1 MKKINLKYI
10 FFFLIFC
17 NFFFL
22 NLQSKINNNIVV
34 KVGELLITSVDI
46 QNEII
51 TNLMISDQEITQ
63 VNINNGKNYAIKN
76 LISKSIK
83 RGEIKKYQ
91 IQNYSKKDLKNYIE
105 NTAKKLNTNNLK
117 IKFKQFGVSYEEFV
131 KNYETELLWN
141 TLIFELYRNQTNIN
155 IMDVDREVEKRKKN
169 KNVDELKII
178 KQNLL
183 NKKKEEKFNLFSR
196 SHFSNL
202 ENTVTIKFNE

>member
-51 TNLMISDQEITQ
+51 TNLMINDQEITQ

>member
-34 KVGELLITSVDI
+34 KVGELLITSLDI

-51 TNLMISDQEITQ
+51 TNLMINDQEITQ

-183 NKKKEEKFNLFSR
+183 DKKKEEKFNLFSR

>member
-34 KVGELLITSVDI
+34 KVGELLITSLDI

-51 TNLMISDQEITQ
+51 TNLMINDQEITQ

>member
-34 KVGELLITSVDI
+34 KVGELLITSLDI

-51 TNLMISDQEITQ
+51 TNLMINDQEITQ

-91 IQNYSKKDLKNYIE
+91 IQNYSKKDLKSYIE

>member
-1 MKKINLKYI
+1 M
-10 FFFLIFC
+10 FFC

-51 TNLMISDQEITQ
+51 TNLMINDQEITQ

-91 IQNYSKKDLKNYIE
+91 IQNYSKKDLKSYIE

-178 KQNLL
+178 KQKLL

>member
-34 KVGELLITSVDI
+34 KVGELLITSLDI

-51 TNLMISDQEITQ
+51 TNLMINDQEITQ

-178 KQNLL
+178 KQKLL
-183 NKKKEEKFNLFSR
+183 DKKKEEKFNLFSR

>member
-1 MKKINLKYI
+1 
-10 FFFLIFC
+10 LIFC

-34 KVGELLITSVDI
+34 KVGELLITSLDI

-51 TNLMISDQEITQ
+51 TNLMINDQEITQ

-183 NKKKEEKFNLFSR
+183 DKKKEEKFNLFSR

>member
-34 KVGELLITSVDI
+34 KVGELLITSLDI

-51 TNLMISDQEITQ
+51 TNLMINDQEITQ

-196 SHFSNL
+196 SHFTNL

>member
-1 MKKINLKYI
+1 M
-10 FFFLIFC
+10 IFC

>member
-10 FFFLIFC
+10 FFFLFFC

-34 KVGELLITSVDI
+34 KVGELLITSLDI

-51 TNLMISDQEITQ
+51 TNLMINDQEITQ

-155 IMDVDREVEKRKKN
+155 IMDVDR
-169 KNVDELKII
+169 
-178 KQNLL
+178 
-183 NKKKEEKFNLFSR
+183 
-196 SHFSNL
+196 
-202 ENTVTIKFNE
+202 

>member
-1 MKKINLKYI
+1 MIN
-10 FFFLIFC
+10 
-17 NFFFL
+17 
-22 NLQSKINNNIVV
+22 
-34 KVGELLITSVDI
+34 
-46 QNEII
+46 
-51 TNLMISDQEITQ
+51 DQEITQ

-183 NKKKEEKFNLFSR
+183 DKKKEEKFNLFSR

>member
-10 FFFLIFC
+10 FFFLFFC

-34 KVGELLITSVDI
+34 KVGELLITSLDI

-51 TNLMISDQEITQ
+51 TNLMINDQEITQ

-183 NKKKEEKFNLFSR
+183 NKKKEEKFQLFSR
-196 SHFSNL
+196 SHLSNL
-202 ENTVTIKFNE
+202 ENTVGIDFQ